1 MKSAAAA
8 PSIPL
13 HSPGT
18 ATPTSSGS
26 ATPSQAY
33 SEKSDSE
40 MSRESTAS
48 PQSLPTPVTDL
59 SHPPHPSLS
68 VEREA
73 PVIMKD
79 EERSVSPASVQEQLS
94 PAARSNSYTPFSDS
108 ITTGVHVTPTTSS
121 GDKVDGLVHVREDI
135 VIKVDTDERRLG
147 EVLSPT
153 ASVPEEHDTSHS
165 TLIEEEEEEEEGRE
179 VSGGEGEDRQQEQPS
194 VEVEEREKEVLG
206 HEVEPIAEE
215 LSVKSD
221 SISEHISD
229 LSSEGEQLVD
239 VEWVTVAQL
248 SSNVEPRAEEGTPP
262 PLGGEQYSES
272 FEEPSS
278 STPVSSPSSQAPPTG
293 ELTPSPELHEA
304 TTVPIS
310 QVPPLDESTTLP
322 MEPQALPLK
331 ELTPP
336 TGPQDEAAMATPVD
350 EKPEDTTDITEHEQV
365 DIPNSIDTKEF
376 EEEIGYQVGQR
387 VLVGNVMAGT
397 VRYIGHTHFAKGLWV
412 GVEID
417 LPRGRNDGSIDDQRY
432 FSCKPNY
439 GLFAPPQKITIMEE
453 DPEHYDKEGGEKQQP
468 PFEDNASS
476 VAEEIEEEEQPLS
489 EHELE
494 EDNLEDR
501 SDENTALE
509 PPATIAHEGTPPPVD
524 DDMYSPDFESS
535 PEESEEGGAEAD
547 DEEERE
553 SEAKPEDGEGFGQ
566 VQVNDEPTV
575 VVETRQEIEDY
586 QWPRS
591 EEGTREN
598 SPMVEF
604 NHHAGKEE
612 TPPPVIS
619 RLLQKHQAEEHRE
632 KLSTRTQPPSETD
645 REMETITEGIGEKK
659 LGEKTSQITE
669 HPPPASES
677 LETLGEK
684 SESFPQAPEVANQR
698 SQSATP
704 TPAPP
709 PEFAEGALKEMSL
722 EPPRELQTGGGETA
736 ASTLKQAS
744 EVISEEL
751 AQELTNEAYETMHN
765 IWKVKRETQLA
776 TKGQATE
783 YEATDVMKVP
793 LDKEAKVS
801 LEDKADR
808 VTDQLL
814 AVLLQSE
821 TNVACSIH
829 NFKKSQEG
837 EEEHVL
843 LHVHI
848 PEKTEEETPSPTS
861 PRTLLPRSPILREP
875 ERPVLSPVPEEPQ
888 DDEEEGQ
895 TEPKRKQKGEEQE
908 EEMTTPPISPLRR
921 GAPAKLI
928 LTAGTTTSSIIESSP
943 PPLSPPSPYRNFVP
957 SFIPAADEFSPPGS
971 PPKHLSQA
979 SAARVAAGE
988 KTPFLSSQ
996 DKERK
1001 GLERSTSTESITS
1014 LLDSLTIK
1022 TAQCMVPSERAN
1034 VDQVVERSW
1043 QVCEEIGFENLH
1055 HCSPRCP
1062 NDILDMF
1069 SDLHELSPEENHCRR
1084 AYLELVFNLTVETL
1098 QNLHNVSDTTPI
1110 WTQES
1115 AVRSLL
1121 VPEHKN
1127 SGGITLEKVQK
1138 RVYKALMRGQLP
1150 SQLPAVKFLRGMKRP
1165 GGREIDFVDT
1175 ILIKELREEEPGWID
1190 YCGDEASVKMK
1201 TADAI
1206 LDSLITEAVQI
1217 MCDIGKKRQTRINN
1231 AHS

>member
-1 MKSAAAA
+1 MKSAATAA
-8 PSIPL
+8 KVVAPPSIPL

-26 ATPSQAY
+26 AMPSQAH
-33 SEKSDSE
+33 SE

-48 PQSLPTPVTDL
+48 PQPLPTPVADP
-59 SHPPHPSLS
+59 SYPPHPVLL
-68 VEREA
+68 EKEA
-73 PVIMKD
+73 PVIMTNQQPD
-79 EERSVSPASVQEQLS
+79 EERSVSPVSVQEQLS
-94 PAARSNSYTPFSDS
+94 PVAQSNSYTPFSDS
-108 ITTGVHVTPTTSS
+108 ITTGLHVAPSASS
-121 GDKVDGLVHVREDI
+121 GDGLVLEETVM
-135 VIKVDTDERRLG
+135 KVYVGDRRG

-153 ASVPEEHDTSHS
+153 ASVPEEHDTSRS
-165 TLIEEEEEEEEGRE
+165 TLMEEEQEEDREMNAGEDEGRL
-179 VSGGEGEDRQQEQPS
+179 QEPVAAAS
-194 VEVEEREKEVLG
+194 VEMEREKEVLG
-206 HEVEPIAEE
+206 DEQEPVAED

-229 LSSEGEQLVD
+229 LSSEGEELVD
-239 VEWVTVAQL
+239 VEEVTQPSAK
-248 SSNVEPRAEEGTPP
+248 VELQVKEVTPP
-262 PLGGEQYSES
+262 PLSGEQYSES

-278 STPVSSPSSQAPPTG
+278 STPASSSSSQPSPIG
-293 ELTPSPELHEA
+293 ELTPPPEAHEA
-304 TTVPIS
+304 ATVPVS
-310 QVPPLDESTTLP
+310 QAPPLDESSP
-322 MEPQALPLK
+322 PIEPQSPPLK

-336 TGPQDEAAMATPVD
+336 IKPQDEATIATPAD
-350 EKPEDTTDITEHEQV
+350 EKPEDTTDTTEQKDHEQV

-376 EEEIGYQVGQR
+376 EEEIGYQIGQR

-397 VRYIGHTHFAKGLWV
+397 IRYIGHTHFADGLWV

-417 LPRGRNDGSIDDQRY
+417 LPRGRNDGSIDGQRY
-432 FSCKPNY
+432 FSCEPNY

-453 DPEHYDKEGGEKQQP
+453 NAEYYDEEGEGEGEQQQP
-468 PFEDNASS
+468 AFEDDASS
-476 VAEEIEEEEQPLS
+476 IAEEIEEERLSSAHEQ
-489 EHELE
+489 
-494 EDNLEDR
+494 EDDLEDHTQPETL
-501 SDENTALE
+501 DKNAAPQ
-509 PPATIAHEGTPPPVD
+509 PPMITHEESPPPV

-535 PEESEEGGAEAD
+535 PEESEEGGADAD

-553 SEAKPEDGEGFGQ
+553 SEVKPEDGEGFGQ
-566 VQVNDEPTV
+566 GEVDDEPMA
-575 VVETRQEIEDY
+575 VEERRQEKEDY

-591 EEGTREN
+591 EEGTRES
-598 SPMVEF
+598 SPMVEV
-604 NHHAGKEE
+604 NHHVEKGGA
-612 TPPPVIS
+612 PPPVIS
-619 RLLQKHQAEEHRE
+619 QLLQKHQAEENRE
-632 KLSTRTQPPSETD
+632 NLKTQTQPSETD
-645 REMETITEGIGEKK
+645 RDMEKITEDVGSEKK
-659 LGEKTSQITE
+659 TTQITE

-709 PEFAEGALKEMSL
+709 PEFAEGALKDTSI
-722 EPPRELQTGGGETA
+722 EPPREIQMSGETA
-736 ASTLKQAS
+736 STFKQES

-765 IWKVKRETQLA
+765 IWKVKREAQLA

-783 YEATDVMKVP
+783 YEATDVVKIP
-793 LDKEAKVS
+793 LDKEAKLS

-808 VTDQLL
+808 VADQLL
-814 AVLLQSE
+814 ALLLQSE
-821 TNVACSIH
+821 TNLACSIH
-829 NFKKSQEG
+829 NFKKSQE
-837 EEEHVL
+837 EEEHSPL
-843 LHVHI
+843 RIHI
-848 PEKTEEETPSPTS
+848 PEQTDEEALSPTS
-861 PRTLLPRSPILREP
+861 PRTHLPRSPISREP

-888 DDEEEGQ
+888 DDDDQDQ
-895 TEPKRKQKGEEQE
+895 TEAKVKQKGKEQE
-908 EEMTTPPISPLRR
+908 EEVTTPPVSPLRR
-921 GAPAKLI
+921 GAPAKLV
-928 LTAGTTTSSIIESSP
+928 LTGTTSSVVESSP
-943 PPLSPPSPYRNFVP
+943 PPLSPPSPYKPFVP

-1001 GLERSTSTESITS
+1001 GLERSTSTDSIAS
-1014 LLDSLTIK
+1014 LLLDSLTIK

-1034 VDQVVERSW
+1034 IDQVVERSW
-1043 QVCEEIGFENLH
+1043 QVCEEIGFEHLH
-1055 HCSPRCP
+1055 SHSPHCP

-1098 QNLHNVSDTTPI
+1098 QYLHVVSEPTPV

-1127 SGGITLEKVQK
+1127 SGGITLETVQK
-1138 RVYKALMRGQLP
+1138 KVYKALMRGQLP

-1190 YCGDEASVKMK
+1190 YCCDEASVKMK

-1217 MCDIGKKRQTRINN
+1217 MCDIGKKRQTRQNST
-1231 AHS
+1231 HS

>member
-33 SEKSDSE
+33 SEKSDNE
-40 MSRESTAS
+40 KSRESTAS
-48 PQSLPTPVTDL
+48 PQPLPTPVADL

-79 EERSVSPASVQEQLS
+79 EERSASPASVQEQLS
-94 PAARSNSYTPFSDS
+94 PAAQSNSYTPFSDS
-108 ITTGVHVTPTTSS
+108 ITTGVHVTPTASS
-121 GDKVDGLVHVREDI
+121 GDNKVDGLTHVRDDTM
-135 VIKVDTDERRLG
+135 IKVDADERRVG
-147 EVLSPT
+147 EMLSPT
-153 ASVPEEHDTSHS
+153 SIPEEHDTSHS
-165 TLIEEEEEEEEGRE
+165 TLIEEEEEGGEIGE
-179 VSGGEGEDRQQEQPS
+179 GEGEDRQPERPT
-194 VEVEEREKEVLG
+194 VEVEEREKEVPG
-206 HEVEPIAEE
+206 REIEPVAEE
-215 LSVKSD
+215 LSMKSG

-239 VEWVTVAQL
+239 VEQVTVTQL
-248 SSNVEPRAEEGTPP
+248 SSNVKPRAEEGTPP
-262 PLGGEQYSES
+262 PLGDEQYSES

-278 STPVSSPSSQAPPTG
+278 STPASSPSSQAPPIG
-293 ELTPSPELHEA
+293 ELTPAPEPHDDA
-304 TTVPIS
+304 AVPVS
-310 QVPPLDESTTLP
+310 QVPPLDESTTP
-322 MEPQALPLK
+322 PIERQAPPLN

-336 TGPQDEAAMATPVD
+336 IEPQDEAAMATPVD
-350 EKPEDTTDITEHEQV
+350 EKPEDTIDIAEHEQV
-365 DIPNSIDTKEF
+365 DVPNSIDTKEF
-376 EEEIGYQVGQR
+376 EEEIGYQIGQR

-397 VRYIGHTHFAKGLWV
+397 VRYIGHTHFAEGLWV

-453 DPEHYDKEGGEKQQP
+453 SPEYYDEEGEGEGERQQP
-468 PFEDNASS
+468 PFEDDASS
-476 VAEEIEEEEQPLS
+476 VTEEIEEEEEQLPS

-494 EDNLEDR
+494 EGNLEDHTQPETL
-501 SDENTALE
+501 DENAVLE

-535 PEESEEGGAEAD
+535 PEESEEGAEAD

-553 SEAKPEDGEGFGQ
+553 SEAKPEDGEG
-566 VQVNDEPTV
+566 DEPTAI
-575 VVETRQEIEDY
+575 EKRRQEIEDY

-598 SPMVEF
+598 SPMVEL
-604 NHHAGKEE
+604 NHRTGKEE

-619 RLLQKHQAEEHRE
+619 QLLQKHQAEENRE

-645 REMETITEGIGEKK
+645 REVETITEDKK
-659 LGEKTSQITE
+659 LGEKMSQITE

-677 LETLGEK
+677 LETLGKK

-709 PEFAEGALKEMSL
+709 PEFAEGALKEMPL
-722 EPPRELQTGGGETA
+722 EPPREIQTSGGETA

-765 IWKVKRETQLA
+765 IWKVKREAQLA

-783 YEATDVMKVP
+783 YEPTDVVKMP
-793 LDKEAKVS
+793 LDKEAKLS

-814 AVLLQSE
+814 ALLIQSE

-829 NFKKSQEG
+829 NFKKSQEE
-837 EEEHVL
+837 EEEHVPL
-843 LHVHI
+843 RIHI
-848 PEKTEEETPSPTS
+848 PEKTEEEAPSPTS
-861 PRTLLPRSPILREP
+861 PRTLLPRSPISREP

-888 DDEEEGQ
+888 DDEEGQ
-895 TEPKRKQKGEEQE
+895 TEAKLKEKGEEQE
-908 EEMTTPPISPLRR
+908 QEVTTPPVSPLRR

-928 LTAGTTTSSIIESSP
+928 LTGTATSSIIESSP

-1043 QVCEEIGFENLH
+1043 QICKEIGFKNLH
-1055 HCSPRCP
+1055 HRSPRCP
-1062 NDILDMF
+1062 SDILDMF

-1098 QNLHNVSDTTPI
+1098 QNLHNVNNASPI
-1110 WTQES
+1110 WMQES

-1190 YCGDEASVKMK
+1190 YCSDEASVKMK

-1217 MCDIGKKRQTRINN
+1217 MCDIGKKRQTRIND